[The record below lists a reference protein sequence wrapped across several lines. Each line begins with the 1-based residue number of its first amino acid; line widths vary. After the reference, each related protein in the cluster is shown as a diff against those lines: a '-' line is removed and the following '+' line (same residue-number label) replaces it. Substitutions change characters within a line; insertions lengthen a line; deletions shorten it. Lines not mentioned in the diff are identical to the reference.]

1 MTPVSY
7 IPDGRVHL
15 SEVAVSNHSPTLAFD
30 AKSIAKSFVRARLRA
45 EPLGAY
51 PGAQPPD
58 LDAAYRCQDEAIALW
73 PDTLAGW
80 KVGWVPEPFGSRFG
94 EERLVG
100 PIFASGVRRALS
112 GECIDVPVYVGGF
125 AAVEAE
131 FVFQLAADAPSGI
144 TTWTRELAASLV
156 HSLHIGIEIA
166 SSPLAT
172 INDLGA
178 PVIISDFGNN
188 PGLIVGPE
196 IPNWSLRESDSLLVE
211 CRIDGHPVGR
221 GAAASLPGGPLAALC
236 FALARNARLGRDLR
250 AGDFVTTGAATGV
263 HPVLLG
269 QHAEAVFADVGSVSC
284 RIVAASRAIGA
295 EAALEPS
302 A

>member
-1 MTPVSY
+1 
-7 IPDGRVHL
+7 L
-15 SEVAVSNHSPTLAFD
+15 SSHSPALAFD
-30 AKSIAKSFVRARLRA
+30 AKSIAKSFVRARLQA

-58 LDAAYRCQDEAIALW
+58 LDAAYRCQNEAIALW
-73 PDTLAGW
+73 PDALAGW

-100 PIFASGVRRALS
+100 PIFAGGVRHVQS
-112 GECIDVPVYVGGF
+112 GDCVDVPVYVGGF

-131 FVFQLAADAPSGI
+131 FVFRLGTDAPTGVAAWS
-144 TTWTRELAASLV
+144 RALAASLV
-156 HSLHIGIEIA
+156 SSLHIGIEIA
-166 SSPLAT
+166 SSPLST

-188 PGLIVGPE
+188 AGLIVGPA
-196 IPNWSLRESDSLLVE
+196 IPNWSQRESDSLLVE
-211 CRIDGHPVGR
+211 CRIDGHTVGR

-236 FALARNARLGRDLR
+236 FALARNARLGRHLR

-263 HPVLLG
+263 HTIRPG
-269 QHAEAVFADVGSVSC
+269 QHAEALFADVGAIAC
-284 RIVAASRAIGA
+284 RIVAASRAVGA
-295 EAALEPS
+295 DAALESS